1 MQAKPRDG
9 VKQPSLIDLDA
20 INEMIEFEDFL
31 LSIVAPLP
39 KKATSVDQLTLYNI
53 CVQKEMVDKET

>member
-39 KKATSVDQLTLYNI
+39 KKSTSVEQLTFYDI
-53 CVQKEMVDKET
+53 CRQTEMVDKET